1 MAMSKLGQRICTFCG
16 PVGFAFFGIG
26 VWPVAHFLPPLSPA
40 ASAAEIAAIYRG
52 NTLGILFGSVLL
64 MLGVSLLMP
73 FFAQWAVLMR
83 RMEGENRPYMLT
95 QVICAA
101 FVSVLFFT
109 PAIFWSVAA
118 FRPER
123 PDETIQLINDIA
135 WIMLVIPAFPGFVQL
150 MAIGL
155 AVLGDKKPV
164 PVMPRWVGFA
174 SLWVAVLFV
183 PACVVALF
191 KTGPFAW
198 NGLLSFWV
206 PAAIT
211 GLWANGMVF
220 PMLKAIAQEPD
231 TATA

>member
-1 MAMSKLGQRICTFCG
+1 MSKRGQLICTWCG
-16 PVGFAFFGIG
+16 PVGFAAFGIG
-26 VWPVAHFLPPLSPA
+26 IMPLAHFLPPPSPA
-40 ASAAEIAAIYRG
+40 AGAEEIAAIYRA
-52 NTLGILFGSVLL
+52 NPVGILFGSAFL
-64 MLGVSLLMP
+64 MLGVSLLMA
-73 FFAQWAVLMR
+73 FFAQWAVTLKR
-83 RMEGENRPYMLT
+83 IEGENTPYMLT

-123 PDETIQLINDIA
+123 SAESIQLLNDIS

-155 AVLGDKKPV
+155 GVLSDPRPEPV
-164 PVMPRWVGFA
+164 LPRWVGYA

-206 PAAIT
+206 PAGIT
-211 GLWANGMVF
+211 GLWAFGTVK
-220 PMLKAIAQEPD
+220 PLLDSIARQP
-231 TATA
+231 A